1 MAATK
6 NYYSFLDEDLTPKKS
21 TLTPKKEKFPSLA
34 SVTFSKNAKPKLSLP
49 EFSFDSPV
57 NYRTKACIHGSKCYR
72 PLQCPYYHSE
82 AERRIA
88 IYKDGVWVN
97 SEYSREKEQ
106 AKEEFRA
113 RREQRNL
120 ELLESGKWKTIE
132 CNREDDHFLEDCPYF
147 HEKANDYNADGPKLQ
162 SLKRQENF
170 LVSQLKQGKT
180 LRWG

>member
-6 NYYSFLDEDLTPKKS
+6 NYYSFLEEDATPRKS
-21 TLTPKKEKFPSLA
+21 TLTPKKEKFPLLP
-34 SVTFSKNAKPKLSLP
+34 TSKNAKPKLTLP

-57 NYRTKACIHGSKCYR
+57 NYRTKACLHGNKCYR

-88 IYKDGVWVN
+88 IYKDGAWVN
-97 SEYSREKEQ
+97 SQYSKEKEQ

-120 ELLESGKWKTIE
+120 ELLESGKWKTIK
-132 CNREDDHFLEDCPYF
+132 CNRKDDHFLEDCPYF
-147 HEKANDYNADGPKLQ
+147 HEKADDFNTNGPKLQ
-162 SLKRQENF
+162 ARRRQENF
-170 LVSQLKQGKT
+170 LLAELKRGKT
-180 LRWG
+180 IRWG